1 MGPSRTQVATY
12 AGRVRSK
19 WLSRR
24 AVTLHV
30 RLVLIV
36 LACSAFAWW
45 QVTRALG
52 GNGLSWFYV
61 VEWPVFGGLAVA
73 GWWHL
78 LNEDPEHFAARK
90 RRPNDWEV
98 LEDPYRSVS

>member
-1 MGPSRTQVATY
+1 MVF
-12 AGRVRSK
+12 V
-19 WLSRR
+19 
-24 AVTLHV
+24 
-30 RLVLIV
+30 V

-52 GNGLSWFYV
+52 GNELSWFYV
-61 VEWPVFGGLAVA
+61 VEWPVFGGLAIA

-78 LNEDPEHFAARK
+78 LHEDPARFAARK
-90 RRPNDWEV
+90 HKGHDWEV